1 MCLVKGI
8 TRLAVVGGV
17 ATGAAFLI
25 AGPDRVFAL
34 AGQARQAI
42 LSRID
47 HNIQD
52 PVALRSQL
60 RSLESEYPKRIGAVR
75 SDLAELQ
82 AHKAELQRERE
93 VSQKVVEMA
102 AADLTQLKDIL
113 ARAESARQESP
124 YTTISVRFE
133 GNGYSLDQAYTR
145 ATQVSNTL
153 GVYQTRATEAERD
166 IGFLEQQEA
175 RLSEVLNQLETERA
189 QFQAQI
195 FQLDGQI
202 EMIARNDKLIDLVE
216 RRQESID
223 EHSRFEAVSLSQI
236 TQRMEKIR
244 AEQEAR
250 LQSLAN
256 QTKVTD
262 YEKKA
267 KVMLDNENAAKT
279 LFEQTQKLGSSPA
292 LLLDQPETEHIE
304 IGPDGASERQSE
316 RGPVASSSRITID

>member
-102 AADLTQLKDIL
+102 AADLTQLKDML

-175 RLSEVLNQLETERA
+175 RLTEVLNQLETERA

-223 EHSRFEAVSLSQI
+223 EHSRFEAASLGQI

-250 LQSLAN
+250 LQSLAS

-267 KVMLDNENAAKT
+267 KVMLENETAAKT

-292 LLLDQPETEHIE
+292 LLLDQPEAERIE
-304 IGPDGASERQSE
+304 IGPDGSSERESD
-316 RGPVASSSRITID
+316 RGPVASSSRIVID